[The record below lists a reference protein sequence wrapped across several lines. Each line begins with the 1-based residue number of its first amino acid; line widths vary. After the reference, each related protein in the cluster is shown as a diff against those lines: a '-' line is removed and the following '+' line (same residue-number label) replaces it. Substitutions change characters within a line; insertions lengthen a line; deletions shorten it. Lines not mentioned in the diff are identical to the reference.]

1 MDRVFYFSCGLVCS
15 LRYKKKKIENV
26 LKYNTNV
33 VMKNV
38 TERMLENHLSQ
49 DPLKVMEKGSNEP
62 IVLEN
67 DDLNNEFLHKM
78 GLIINQKYL
87 ALYWKKHFETFNKLQ
102 NKEIIYYENLLS
114 LKNRVKL
121 LNVIQQKY
129 NFEPISNEWNI
140 EVFDVTSSPHYNEGE
155 MNPYYQQKNVFKFLK
170 NNHLRLINECFE
182 NNWLNTNTQYE
193 TIYEISDYHS
203 S

>member
-1 MDRVFYFSCGLVCS
+1 
-15 LRYKKKKIENV
+15 
-26 LKYNTNV
+26 
-33 VMKNV
+33 MKNV